1 MSQIS
6 DQTLERY
13 EAWRAQAD
21 PSDPVPEE
29 LRELAAGAALMRESL
44 RHEAQSVPDMA
55 FEAMWKRVESEIQ
68 QPTSGW
74 SSFWA
79 RWTQSWRI
87 PVTAVGGACAV
98 ALLWIVVSPK
108 DVVEPQMRTAMLPE
122 PAQMEAM
129 STDVVALAQ
138 AEPEAEVEAEAEPE
152 ASDVGIAPPD
162 GSQRRMRN
170 KALASEKAP
179 QQALGVNIEKID
191 FAQGGGRID
200 KIEHARGTTTVVWID
215 AARKKARTK
224 KAMEL

>member
-21 PSDPVPEE
+21 PNDPVPEE
-29 LRELAAGAALMRESL
+29 LQELAAGAALMRESL
-44 RHEAQSVPDMA
+44 KHEADAVPDMA
-55 FEAMWKRVESEIQ
+55 FAAMWTRIESEIQ
-68 QPTSGW
+68 RPASGW

-108 DVVEPQMRTAMLPE
+108 EAAQPQMRAAVLPE
-122 PAQMEAM
+122 PAPVEAHTKRLAPA
-129 STDVVALAQ
+129 SVDKLAQ
-138 AEPEAEVEAEAEPE
+138 VEAESEEMEFPAEGKYDRE
-152 ASDVGIAPPD
+152 IALGDP
-162 GSQRRMRN
+162 
-170 KALASEKAP
+170 ALAP
-179 QQALGVNIEKID
+179 QVEIEKID

-200 KIEHARGTTTVVWID
+200 KIQHARGTTTVVWID